1 LQSLFNE
8 NCLRCKAFY
17 WKEERVQVQNS
28 KKYTTCCNNGKISFT
43 FLEPPNA
50 LMQNLFTG
58 SSDAAKLFRKKT
70 RKFNTALAFASCLF
84 NEPTLPSRGP
94 PAVIVQGNIMHRI
107 GSLEPQPNRVAAFM
121 QTYFYSAADDSANPY
136 FQLTLAEVRCFTLA

>member
-1 LQSLFNE
+1 
-8 NCLRCKAFY
+8 
-17 WKEERVQVQNS
+17 
-28 KKYTTCCNNGKISFT
+28 
-43 FLEPPNA
+43 
-50 LMQNLFTG
+50 MQNLFTG